1 MDSPPVMRGSDMSEA
16 LYERYKDA
24 LRRGHVAALRGRN
37 GAALEAYGEAA
48 AIAPDRPLPLVG
60 IGGILTRLGK
70 GREALAAYDAAL
82 ERSATDAGAL
92 RGRAETLVGLGE
104 RLAAAE
110 TFGRLAAVLDA
121 SGRLPDAA
129 DAARRA
135 LELAESRSRRAAMR
149 DLLAR
154 FKDSGG
160 PTAAEALA
168 LAAGVLDGRAKS
180 AAWSGGQASGD
191 DRHARGGDVAQA
203 PVPEADDI
211 ESGPAVAPVTPFDP
225 VRSRGEVEDAIEV
238 GDAAAARTAALYACA
253 GHRAAGQPNAAIDI
267 CYLALAA
274 APADPG
280 IHLVLAELYLDQGW
294 RTLAVDKLAL
304 LVRLVDLTADPEARA
319 SICALVSARLPDEPR
334 LGDRCA

>member
-1 MDSPPVMRGSDMSEA
+1 MTEA

-60 IGGILTRLGK
+60 IGGVLTRLGK
-70 GREALAAYDAAL
+70 GREALAAFDAAL

-110 TFGRLAAVLDA
+110 TFGRLAAALDA
-121 SGRLPDAA
+121 SGRLPDAT

-149 DLLAR
+149 DLVAR
-154 FKDSGG
+154 LKDTSGD

-168 LAAGVLDGRAKS
+168 LASGVLDGRAKS

-191 DRHARGGDVAQA
+191 DDHARGGDVARA
-203 PVPEADDI
+203 PAPEADDI
-211 ESGPAVAPVTPFDP
+211 ESGPAVALVTPFDP

-238 GDAAAARTAALYACA
+238 GDAAAARTAALHACA

-304 LVRLVDLTADPEARA
+304 LLRLVDLTADPEARA
-319 SICALVSARLPDEPR
+319 GICALVSARLPDEPR
-334 LGDRCA
+334 LADRCA

>member
-1 MDSPPVMRGSDMSEA
+1 MTEA

-24 LRRGHVAALRGRN
+24 LRRGHVGALRGRL

-60 IGGILTRLGK
+60 IGGVLTRLGK
-70 GREALAAYDAAL
+70 VREALAAYDAAL
-82 ERSATDAGAL
+82 ERSAADPGAL
-92 RGRAETLVGLGE
+92 RGRAETLVSLGD

-110 TFGRLAAVLDA
+110 TFDRLAEALDA
-121 SGRLPDAA
+121 SGRLPDAT

-149 DLLAR
+149 ALVAR
-154 FKDSGG
+154 LRDASGD

-168 LAAGVLDGRAKS
+168 LASGVLDGRAAPVAWR
-180 AAWSGGQASGD
+180 AAGPATDDDGRERGAEVGGEVGGGPAAEAD
-191 DRHARGGDVAQA
+191 GDVVRPAEA
-203 PVPEADDI
+203 PTA
-211 ESGPAVAPVTPFDP
+211 PFDP

-238 GDAAAARTAALYACA
+238 GDAIAARTAALDACGA
-253 GHRAAGQPNAAIDI
+253 HRAAGQPDAAIDI

-280 IHLVLAELYLDQGW
+280 IHLNLAEIYLDRGW

-304 LVRLVDLTADPEARA
+304 LLRLVDLTDDAPARA
-319 SICALVSARLPDEPR
+319 GICALVSARLADEPR
-334 LGDRCA
+334 LADRCA